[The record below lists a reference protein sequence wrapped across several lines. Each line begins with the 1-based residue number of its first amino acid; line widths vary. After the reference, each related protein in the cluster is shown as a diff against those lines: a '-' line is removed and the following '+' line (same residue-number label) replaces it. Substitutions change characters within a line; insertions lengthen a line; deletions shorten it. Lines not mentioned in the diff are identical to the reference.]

1 MNEIDLI
8 PELYR
13 KQRLFNQWIKH
24 SIYLLAGI
32 SVTVIVMFIFLQ
44 IQTETIDHQLKELQ
58 TQKAISTQQRNKL
71 EKLNS
76 RKVDLMQQLDL
87 LAGLRS
93 GSAAEQMFITVDRAI
108 SKGDVWFTN
117 WRFRRAGTAV
127 DKDPKTV
134 NTGYFIVIPNGKKEQ
149 EKETWK
155 IETHMS
161 IRGQAM
167 DHAALS
173 EFVSNLIRQPEIQ
186 HVRVVRTDLVRLYET
201 KLVNF
206 ILDVVVSA
214 GGV

>member
-32 SVTVIVMFIFLQ
+32 STTVIVMFVFLQ
-44 IQTETIDHQLKELQ
+44 IQTETIDDQLKELQ

-76 RKVDLMQQLDL
+76 RKADLIQQLDL

-93 GSAAEQMFITVDRAI
+93 GSAAEQMFITVDKAI

-117 WRFRRAGTAV
+117 WRFRRAGTA
-127 DKDPKTV
+127 
-134 NTGYFIVIPNGKKEQ
+134 
-149 EKETWK
+149 
-155 IETHMS
+155 
-161 IRGQAM
+161 
-167 DHAALS
+167 
-173 EFVSNLIRQPEIQ
+173 
-186 HVRVVRTDLVRLYET
+186 
-201 KLVNF
+201 
-206 ILDVVVSA
+206 
-214 GGV
+214 